1 MNNEYLLLLTNTI
14 TGLAGWFVGR
24 RRQRAETDNQ
34 VLRNLE
40 ISIDLYRQVI
50 DDLKTEIGQLKRRIA
65 ELEHKIDQLHEENK
79 KLKANL

>member
-24 RRQRAETDNQ
+24 RKQRAETDNQ

-50 DDLKTEIGQLKRRIA
+50 EDMKTEIGQLKRRIA

>member
-50 DDLKTEIGQLKRRIA
+50 EDMKTEIGQLKRRIA